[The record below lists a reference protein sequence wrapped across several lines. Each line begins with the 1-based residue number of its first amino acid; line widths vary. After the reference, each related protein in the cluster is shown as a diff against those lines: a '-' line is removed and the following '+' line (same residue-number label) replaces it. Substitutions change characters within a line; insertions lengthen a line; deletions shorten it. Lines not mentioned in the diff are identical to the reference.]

1 MRLNEI
7 YNAYKDKM
15 DFLLIYTREAHPADG
30 WQVQNNLDQNI
41 IFNEPTSDGE
51 RTEIAAIC
59 QLEMDINMPMLIDGV
74 DNEVEEKYISLPMRL
89 FLIDKD
95 GNLAYVGDRGPRGFD
110 TDSWVGAI
118 EQQIKA
124 TADA

>member
-1 MRLNEI
+1 VRLNEI

-110 TDSWVGAI
+110 IDGW
-118 EQQIKA
+118 EEMIKEHLGGV
-124 TADA
+124 